1 MTPTPALLL
10 FVALFWTLPAS
21 AAAFLY
27 RKNGNSFEDLSGAF
41 QDQIARIVEGVREG
55 PREPQAVE
63 A

>member
-1 MTPTPALLL
+1 MTPTPTLLL

-27 RKNGNSFEDLSGAF
+27 RKNGNSFEDLSGAV
-41 QDQIARIVEGVREG
+41 QDQIARIVEGVQERQ
-55 PREPQAVE
+55 REPQTLE